1 MKARQIFILIGA
13 CLMATTTLAQRK
25 TKFTEEDAKQF
36 YRTIQGEYKAKIN
49 DSVNATLHFTPI
61 WQSDGRFHWLYMEA
75 FYDES
80 HEIIEQKV
88 LEIVPVSKLT
98 YKIIVRDLKDPKL
111 LAGKWANRNFFDG
124 YTTDILKGK
133 SRFKFI
139 KTKDFEY
146 QTTDF
151 CRRKSLLGFKKG
163 DRVHFKFV
171 QGDERLYIKILRS
184 RSSKLDEVLFIKTP
198 TDIG

>member
-1 MKARQIFILIGA
+1 MKARQIFILIAA

-36 YRTIQGEYKAKIN
+36 YRTIQGEYKAQIN
-49 DSVNATLHFTPI
+49 DSVRATLHFAPI
-61 WQSDGRFHWLYMEA
+61 WQNDGRFHWLYMEA
-75 FYDES
+75 FYDKS
-80 HEIIEQKV
+80 RQIIEQKV
-88 LEIVPVSKLT
+88 IEIVPVTQLT
-98 YKIIVRDLKDPKL
+98 YKIIVHDLKDPAIF
-111 LAGKWANRNFFDG
+111 AGKWGNRNFFDG

-146 QTTDF
+146 QTTSF
-151 CRRKSLLGFKKG
+151 YSRKSLQCFSKG

-184 RSSKLDEVLFIKTP
+184 RSSKIDGVLFIKTP